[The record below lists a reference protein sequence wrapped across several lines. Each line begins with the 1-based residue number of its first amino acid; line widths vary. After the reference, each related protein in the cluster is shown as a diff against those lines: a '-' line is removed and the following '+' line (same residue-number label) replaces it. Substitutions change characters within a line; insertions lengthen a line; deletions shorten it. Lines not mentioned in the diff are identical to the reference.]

1 MWTVTWL
8 LYSQIQELVGIL
20 QREGTFS
27 VCHHRVCD
35 IKGPLSHL
43 ASESLPSWL
52 VVSEFL
58 QGQLLEEEKVPYDLF
73 SNCWVEFWVSGYVF
87 QGVGEGKRQVAKS
100 VLFMNTIARAMG
112 Q

>member
-1 MWTVTWL
+1 M
-8 LYSQIQELVGIL
+8 
-20 QREGTFS
+20 
-27 VCHHRVCD
+27 
-35 IKGPLSHL
+35 
-43 ASESLPSWL
+43 
-52 VVSEFL
+52 
-58 QGQLLEEEKVPYDLF
+58 PYDLF